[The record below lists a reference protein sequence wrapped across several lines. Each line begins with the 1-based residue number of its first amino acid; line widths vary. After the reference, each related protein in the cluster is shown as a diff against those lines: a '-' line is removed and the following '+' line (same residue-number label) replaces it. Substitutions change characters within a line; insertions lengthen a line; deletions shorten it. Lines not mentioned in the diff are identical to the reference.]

1 MNEKD
6 LNPLRQQDSSL
17 REAIARRSR
26 KCPQMPPDLNERL
39 MERVEKKPRRSFP
52 IVAKWLSAA
61 ACLVAALLIGKALLD
76 KRQTAVPQVAKTDA
90 PAAIKAETTLV
101 AQAEPRK
108 EPKAEMP
115 TVKKADVAMT
125 KATPPIAK
133 VTKTIEKVTVAEE
146 DTTTE
151 EAPAYQI
158 DRQPVAPATEEA
170 PAYLIDRQPAAPATE
185 ESPRPIYASIN
196 EEADEDSTYQSPDKV
211 DEFIAKL
218 ASNYGVRQ
226 ELPDSIATGGSNISN
241 AIYVF
246 PDSKQADVM
255 TRLMQI
261 ACWYGN
267 TSPGYKLFMTQQQ
280 FLFELDDTRKG
291 RRHMWFAEKANKC
304 TLLYCASAPIGDI
317 ISTAC
322 YLEFKE
328 KTSREIT
335 NM

>member
-26 KCPQMPPDLNERL
+26 KCPQMPSDLNERL
-39 MERVEKKPRRSFP
+39 MERIGKKPRRSFP

-90 PAAIKAETTLV
+90 PAAIKTETTLV

-115 TVKKADVAMT
+115 TVARADAPMT
-125 KATPPIAK
+125 KATPPIEK
-133 VTKTIEKVTVAEE
+133 VAKTIEKVTVAEE

-158 DRQPVAPATEEA
+158 DRQP
-170 PAYLIDRQPAAPATE
+170 AAPATE
-185 ESPRPIYASIN
+185 ESPRPIYASID

-218 ASNYGVRQ
+218 AANYGVRQ

-267 TSPGYKLFMTQQQ
+267 TSPGYKLFMTQLQ

-322 YLEFKE
+322 HLEFKE

>member
-1 MNEKD
+1 M
-6 LNPLRQQDSSL
+6 
-17 REAIARRSR
+17 
-26 KCPQMPPDLNERL
+26 
-39 MERVEKKPRRSFP
+39 V
-52 IVAKWLSAA
+52 
-61 ACLVAALLIGKALLD
+61 
-76 KRQTAVPQVAKTDA
+76 
-90 PAAIKAETTLV
+90 
-101 AQAEPRK
+101 
-108 EPKAEMP
+108 
-115 TVKKADVAMT
+115 
-125 KATPPIAK
+125 
-133 VTKTIEKVTVAEE
+133 EE
-146 DTTTE
+146 DTT
-151 EAPAYQI
+151 
-158 DRQPVAPATEEA
+158 TEEA
-170 PAYLIDRQPAAPATE
+170 PAYLIDRQPVAPATE

-218 ASNYGVRQ
+218 AANYGVRQ

-267 TSPGYKLFMTQQQ
+267 TSPGYKLFMTQLQ

-335 NM
+335 TM

>member
-6 LNPLRQQDSSL
+6 LNQLRQQDNNL
-17 REAIARRSR
+17 QEAIARRTR

-52 IVAKWLSAA
+52 IFAKWMSAA
-61 ACLVAALLIGKALLD
+61 ACIVAALLIGNALLD
-76 KRQTAVPQVAKTDA
+76 KKQTVVPQVAKTDA
-90 PAAIKAETTLV
+90 PTAIKTETSLV

-108 EPKAEMP
+108 ETKIETP
-115 TVKKADVAMT
+115 TMVKADVAMT
-125 KATPPIAK
+125 KPSPPIAK
-133 VTKTIEKVTVAEE
+133 VTKPTREVAEKK
-146 DTTTE
+146 DTATKE
-151 EAPAYQI
+151 VPANPITLQPTA
-158 DRQPVAPATEEA
+158 PVA
-170 PAYLIDRQPAAPATE
+170 E

-196 EEADEDSTYQSPDKV
+196 EEAEEDSTYQSPGKV
-211 DEFIAKL
+211 DEFIAQL
-218 ASNYGVRQ
+218 AANYGVRQ
-226 ELPDSIATGGSNISN
+226 EQPDSIATEDSNTSN

-246 PDSKQADVM
+246 PDKLEADVM
-255 TRLMQI
+255 LRLMQI

-267 TSPGYKLFMTQQQ
+267 TSPGYKLYMTQQQ

-304 TLLYCASAPIGDI
+304 TLLYCASAPIGEV

>member
-6 LNPLRQQDSSL
+6 LNQLRQQDYNL

-52 IVAKWLSAA
+52 IFAKWMSAA
-61 ACLVAALLIGKALLD
+61 ACIVAALLIGNALVD
-76 KRQTAVPQVAKTDA
+76 KKQTVVPQVAKTNA
-90 PAAIKAETTLV
+90 PTAIKTETALV
-101 AQAEPRK
+101 AQAEPRQETK
-108 EPKAEMP
+108 IETP

-133 VTKTIEKVTVAEE
+133 VTKPTREVAEKK

-151 EAPAYQI
+151 DVPVDQI
-158 DRQPVAPATEEA
+158 DLQPTIPVA
-170 PAYLIDRQPAAPATE
+170 E
-185 ESPRPIYASIN
+185 ESPQLIYASID
-196 EEADEDSTYQSPDKV
+196 EETEEDSTYQSPGKV
-211 DEFIAKL
+211 DEFIAQL
-218 ASNYGVRQ
+218 AANYGVSQ
-226 ELPDSIATGGSNISN
+226 ELPDSIATGDSNISN

-246 PDSKQADVM
+246 PDKLEADVM
-255 TRLMQI
+255 LRLMQI

-267 TSPGYKLFMTQQQ
+267 TSPGYKLYMTQQQ

-291 RRHMWFAEKANKC
+291 RRHMWFAEKTNKC
-304 TLLYCASAPIGDI
+304 TLLYCASAPIDEV

>member
-1 MNEKD
+1 
-6 LNPLRQQDSSL
+6 
-17 REAIARRSR
+17 
-26 KCPQMPPDLNERL
+26 MPPDLNERL

-52 IVAKWLSAA
+52 IFAKWMSAA
-61 ACLVAALLIGKALLD
+61 ACIVAALLIGNALLD
-76 KRQTAVPQVAKTDA
+76 KKQTVVPQVAKTNA
-90 PAAIKAETTLV
+90 PTAIKTETALV
-101 AQAEPRK
+101 AQAEPQK
-108 EPKAEMP
+108 EPKTETP

-125 KATPPIAK
+125 KPSPPIAK
-133 VTKTIEKVTVAEE
+133 VTKPTREVAEKK
-146 DTTTE
+146 DT
-151 EAPAYQI
+151 
-158 DRQPVAPATEEA
+158 ATEEVPANPITLQPTA
-170 PAYLIDRQPAAPATE
+170 PVAE
-185 ESPRPIYASIN
+185 ESPRLIYASID
-196 EEADEDSTYQSPDKV
+196 EETEEDSTYQSPGKV

-218 ASNYGVRQ
+218 AANYGVSQ
-226 ELPDSIATGGSNISN
+226 ELPDSIATGDSNISN

-246 PDSKQADVM
+246 PDKLEADVM
-255 TRLMQI
+255 LRLMQI
-261 ACWYGN
+261 ACWYSN
-267 TSPGYKLFMTQQQ
+267 TSPGYKLYMTQQQ

>member
-6 LNPLRQQDSSL
+6 LNQLRQQDNNL

-52 IVAKWLSAA
+52 IFAKWMSAA
-61 ACLVAALLIGKALLD
+61 ACIVAALLIGNALLD
-76 KRQTAVPQVAKTDA
+76 KKQTVVPQVAKTNA
-90 PAAIKAETTLV
+90 PTAIKTETSLV
-101 AQAEPRK
+101 AQAEPRQETK
-108 EPKAEMP
+108 IETP
-115 TVKKADVAMT
+115 TMAKADVAMT
-125 KATPPIAK
+125 KAAPPTAK
-133 VTKTIEKVTVAEE
+133 VTKPTREVAEKK

-151 EAPAYQI
+151 EVPANPITLQPTI
-158 DRQPVAPATEEA
+158 PVA
-170 PAYLIDRQPAAPATE
+170 E
-185 ESPRPIYASIN
+185 ESPQLIYASID
-196 EEADEDSTYQSPDKV
+196 EETEEDSTYQSPGKV
-211 DEFIAKL
+211 DEFIAQL
-218 ASNYGVRQ
+218 AANYGVRQ
-226 ELPDSIATGGSNISN
+226 ELPDSIATGDSNISN

-246 PDSKQADVM
+246 PDKLEADVM
-255 TRLMQI
+255 LRLMQI

-267 TSPGYKLFMTQQQ
+267 TSPGYRLFMTQQQ
-280 FLFELDDTRKG
+280 FLFELDNTREGK
-291 RRHMWFAEKANKC
+291 RHMWFAEKANKC
-304 TLLYCASAPIGDI
+304 TLLYCASAPIGEV

>member
-6 LNPLRQQDSSL
+6 LNQLRQQDNSL
-17 REAIARRSR
+17 REAIARRAR

-52 IVAKWLSAA
+52 IFAKWMSAA
-61 ACLVAALLIGKALLD
+61 ACIVAALLIGKALLD
-76 KRQTAVPQVAKTDA
+76 KKQTVVPQVAKTNA
-90 PAAIKAETTLV
+90 PTAIKTETSLV
-101 AQAEPRK
+101 AQAEPRQETK
-108 EPKAEMP
+108 IETP
-115 TVKKADVAMT
+115 TMAKADVAMT
-125 KATPPIAK
+125 KPSPPIAK
-133 VTKTIEKVTVAEE
+133 VTKPTREVAEKKDTATEEVPANPITLQPTAPVAEE
-146 DTTTE
+146 
-151 EAPAYQI
+151 
-158 DRQPVAPATEEA
+158 
-170 PAYLIDRQPAAPATE
+170 
-185 ESPRPIYASIN
+185 SPQLIYASID
-196 EEADEDSTYQSPDKV
+196 EETEEDSTYQSPGKV

-218 ASNYGVRQ
+218 AANYGVSQ
-226 ELPDSIATGGSNISN
+226 ELPDSIATGDSNISN

-246 PDSKQADVM
+246 PDKLEADVM
-255 TRLMQI
+255 LRLMQI

-267 TSPGYKLFMTQQQ
+267 TSPGYKLYMTQQQ

-304 TLLYCASAPIGDI
+304 TLLYCASAPIGDV

>member
-39 MERVEKKPRRSFP
+39 MERVEKKPHRSFP

-76 KRQTAVPQVAKTDA
+76 KRQTAVPQVAKTNA
-90 PAAIKAETTLV
+90 PAAIKTETTLV

-115 TVKKADVAMT
+115 TMARADAPMT
-125 KATPPIAK
+125 KATPPIEKVAK
-133 VTKTIEKVTVAEE
+133 PIEKVTVAEE

-151 EAPAYQI
+151 EAPAYLI
-158 DRQPVAPATEEA
+158 DRQPVAPS
-170 PAYLIDRQPAAPATE
+170 TE

-196 EEADEDSTYQSPDKV
+196 EEADEDSTYQSPSKV
-211 DEFIAKL
+211 DEFIAQL
-218 ASNYGVRQ
+218 AANYGVRQ

-267 TSPGYKLFMTQQQ
+267 TSPGYKLFMTQLQ

>member
-6 LNPLRQQDSSL
+6 LNPLRQQDNNL

-39 MERVEKKPRRSFP
+39 MERVGKKPRRSFP

-61 ACLVAALLIGKALLD
+61 ACLMAALFIGKALLD

-90 PAAIKAETTLV
+90 PAAIKTETTLV

-115 TVKKADVAMT
+115 TMARADAPMT
-125 KATPPIAK
+125 KATPPIEKVAK
-133 VTKTIEKVTVAEE
+133 PIEKVTVAEE

-151 EAPAYQI
+151 EAPAYLI
-158 DRQPVAPATEEA
+158 DLQPTIPVAEE
-170 PAYLIDRQPAAPATE
+170 T
-185 ESPRPIYASIN
+185 PRPIYASID
-196 EEADEDSTYQSPDKV
+196 EEADEDSTYQSPGKV
-211 DEFIAKL
+211 DEFIAQL
-218 ASNYGVRQ
+218 AANYGVSQ
-226 ELPDSIATGGSNISN
+226 ELPDSIATGDSNISN

-246 PDSKQADVM
+246 PDSKQAEVM

>member
-39 MERVEKKPRRSFP
+39 MERVEKKPHRSFP

-115 TVKKADVAMT
+115 TVARADAPMT
-125 KATPPIAK
+125 KATPPIEKVAK
-133 VTKTIEKVTVAEE
+133 PIEKVTVAEE

-151 EAPAYQI
+151 EAPAYLI
-158 DRQPVAPATEEA
+158 DRQPV
-170 PAYLIDRQPAAPATE
+170 APATE
-185 ESPRPIYASIN
+185 ESPRPIYASID
-196 EEADEDSTYQSPDKV
+196 EEAEEDSTYQSPDKV

-218 ASNYGVRQ
+218 AANYGVRQ